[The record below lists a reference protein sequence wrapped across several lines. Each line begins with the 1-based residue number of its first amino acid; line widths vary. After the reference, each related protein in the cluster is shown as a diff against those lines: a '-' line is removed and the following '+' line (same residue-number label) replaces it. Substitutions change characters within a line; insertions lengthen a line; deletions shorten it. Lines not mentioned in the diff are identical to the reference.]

1 MHSGTFQIAIHRS
14 DSGALT
20 VQPGGPIT
28 LRTVFDFQQA
38 IAEISAAPL
47 ESVILDLSRV
57 TDMDSA
63 GLGAIVIFAAC
74 REQSARFSVTG
85 LTKRLKTLF
94 EATEAH
100 RILPCFDSLEA
111 ADLQTKKLPSIPA
124 MAAPRTTQ

>member
-1 MHSGTFQIAIHRS
+1 MHSGSLQIAIHRG

-20 VQPGGPIT
+20 VQPSGPVT

-38 IAEISAAPL
+38 IAEITNAPH

-57 TDMDSA
+57 TEMDSA

-74 REQSARFSVTG
+74 REPSARFGVTG
-85 LTKRLKTLF
+85 LTKRLETLF

-100 RILPCFDSLEA
+100 RILPCFNSLEA

-124 MAAPRTTQ
+124 IAAPRTTQ